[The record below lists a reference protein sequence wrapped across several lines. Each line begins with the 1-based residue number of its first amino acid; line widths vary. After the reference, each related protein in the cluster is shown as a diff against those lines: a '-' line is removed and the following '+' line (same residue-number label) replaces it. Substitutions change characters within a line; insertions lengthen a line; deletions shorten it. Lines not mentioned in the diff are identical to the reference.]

1 MADDRTSEATKRLVQ
16 NAYSDQSHVALL
28 ASGLP
33 PSIAVPLHSHDEAL
47 RAPCSLAFGSP
58 STLAGIGHLQV
69 GFSIRSS
76 NQNKTFPV
84 WVDVSLIPD
93 VEYSFLASCRL
104 ELPSRVASTIEPA
117 AMSLG

>member
-69 GFSIRSS
+69 GFSIHSS
-76 NQNKTFPV
+76 NQTSLV
-84 WVDVSLIPD
+84 LADVTLIPD

-117 AMSLG
+117 ASCLV